1 MHKGELI
8 WIIGAT
14 EGIGAALA
22 REWAAR
28 GATLI
33 LSARSLTKLTAL
45 ADSLGPQHKALLV
58 DVSIRESIEVVAEVI
73 AKIGK
78 LDRVIHLAALY
89 DPGRIGDIEPANA
102 AKIVTANLMGSF
114 HIAQVVSELLRKNGQ
129 LALCGSVAGY
139 IGLPEGQIYSATK
152 AGVISLA
159 ESLRNELAGEVDV
172 RLISPGFVDT
182 RLTQKNDFTMP
193 AIISPEQAA
202 HEIIKGLNRRSFEV
216 HFPRK
221 FTVGLKL
228 LASLPYWISLPLI
241 GRFT

>member
-1 MHKGELI
+1 MHNGELI
-8 WIIGAT
+8 WIIGAS

-33 LSARSLTKLTAL
+33 LSARSETKLTAL
-45 ADSLGPQHKALLV
+45 AASLGPQHIPV
-58 DVSIRESIEVVAEVI
+58 PIDVSSRENIEVAAETVS
-73 AKIGK
+73 KIGK

-89 DPGRIGDIEPANA
+89 DPGEVCDIEHTSA
-102 AKIVTANLMGSF
+102 AKIVTVNLMGSF
-114 HIAQVVSELLRKNGQ
+114 HIAQVVPELLRKNGQ

-152 AGVISLA
+152 AAVISLA
-159 ESLRNELAGEVDV
+159 ESLRNELVGEVDV

-193 AIISPEQAA
+193 AIVSAKQAA
-202 HEIIKGLNRRSFEV
+202 DQIIKGLNQRRFEV
-216 HFPRK
+216 HFPRR
-221 FTVGLKL
+221 FTLGLKL
-228 LASLPYWISLPLI
+228 LSYLPYWISLPLI